1 MYGQVADDNIF
12 CLYTLSIKVSLNA
25 SSLTTHFS
33 FYIAAHDNLLHPL
46 NALSSIYTTEDG
58 IIIDSNELHP

>member
-12 CLYTLSIKVSLNA
+12 YSYTLSIKVSLNA

-33 FYIAAHDNLLHPL
+33 FYIAAHDNLLHPQ
-46 NALSSIYTTEDG
+46 NAFLPIDVTEDG
-58 IIIDSNELHP
+58 IIIDSNDVHP